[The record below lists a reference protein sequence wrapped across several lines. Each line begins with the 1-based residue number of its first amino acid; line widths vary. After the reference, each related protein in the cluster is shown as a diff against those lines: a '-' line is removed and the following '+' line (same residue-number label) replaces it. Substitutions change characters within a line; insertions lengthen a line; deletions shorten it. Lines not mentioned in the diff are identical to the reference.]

1 MRRTPHIPETL
12 QSPQAGQTLKD
23 LAINEHNQQATAQ
36 AMADLPMID
45 DAADINALRT
55 QINAVTARLNAL
67 GAALK

>member
-23 LAINEHNQQATAQ
+23 LAVNEQNQQAVAQ